1 MSCSTDGGTSGNNVL
16 NDSLVAREGLK
27 ICEEPKPEPVE
38 LQSAI
43 LRLQGRKLS
52 IWRSRGSNASVKE
65 TRRAAG
71 SGLSPKLAS
80 QTPFRLSL
88 KRGEHPQIT
97 LSLRVCSLCK
107 VGSLNAPS
115 RSFRCIEESR

>member
-1 MSCSTDGGTSGNNVL
+1 MSCSADGGTSGNNVL
-16 NDSLVAREGLK
+16 NDSLVTREGLK
-27 ICEEPKPEPVE
+27 ICEEPKPEPVK

-43 LRLQGRKLS
+43 LRLQSRKPS

-80 QTPFRLSL
+80 QTPFQAISQ
-88 KRGEHPQIT
+88 RGEHPQIT
-97 LSLRVCSLCK
+97 LGIRVCSLCK
-107 VGSLNAPS
+107 VGSLNAP
-115 RSFRCIEESR
+115 FRCIEESR